1 MEGRPMPYVGAH
13 VGKPHNFDS
22 IGVSLFGN
30 FMEHMPLEVQMQ
42 KLIPL
47 LADLCVEYGI
57 SPDNILGHRDMD
69 SNYGATSCPG
79 NAFYFGTNQLASV
92 RSEVKKLI
100 GSNPG
105 NGTPYPDAGGVVE
118 TENPVY
124 SEPMNGFSH

>member
-1 MEGRPMPYVGAH
+1 
-13 VGKPHNFDS
+13 
-22 IGVSLFGN
+22 
-30 FMEHMPLEVQMQ
+30 
-42 KLIPL
+42 
-47 LADLCVEYGI
+47 
-57 SPDNILGHRDMD
+57 MD